1 MSVLRDIF
9 RRKARSILTITGIG
23 VGVFALVVLGAAAEN
38 SNVYVK
44 NLTGY
49 YDDVIVVVEK
59 NDANLWGMTN
69 GNRPVSVAAV
79 DEIRAYPGVRTVSR
93 QVNLLLESE
102 YMSAIPPM
110 VLSMEAGGE
119 DYASFALAEG
129 RGLKEGERGVA
140 IRGSDIAKQLEVAVG
155 DTTDIRDE
163 EFDVVGVMDRTYVNL
178 VDSAAY
184 VPLAD
189 AQQLYFASLPEA
201 FQAGVKPEDMVL
213 QMNVYVEPGEDTDAI
228 AEELQRD
235 IEGIHATGP
244 DEMMKTVNNIIA
256 LFNTFVWTISAI
268 ALIVGGLSI
277 VNTMTMSVSE
287 RTREIGVKRALG
299 ASRWRIARDVL
310 SESAVIGG
318 LGGLGGLAVGGLTV
332 LALNSAMIAATGT
345 TALVL
350 TGRLAV
356 GAVVFAV
363 VLGTIG
369 GLYPARYASRLEPA
383 TALAYE

>member
-9 RRKARSILTITGIG
+9 RRKGRSILTITGIG

-38 SNVYVK
+38 ANVYVES
-44 NLTGY
+44 LTGY
-49 YDDVIVVVEK
+49 YDEIIVVVEE

-69 GNRPVSVAAV
+69 GNRPVSMATV
-79 DEIRAYPGVRTVSR
+79 DEIRHYPGVRTVSP
-93 QVNLLLESE
+93 QVNLLLDGQ

-110 VLSMEAGGE
+110 VFSMEAGGE
-119 DYASFALAEG
+119 DYGSFALSEG

-140 IRGSDIAKQLEVAVG
+140 ILGSDLAKQLAVGVG
-155 DTTDIRDE
+155 DTTDILDE
-163 EFDVVGVMDRTYVNL
+163 EFDVVGIMDRTYVNL
-178 VDSAAY
+178 VDSAVY

-201 FQAGVKPEDMVL
+201 FQAGVKPQDLVL
-213 QMNVYVEPGEDTDAI
+213 QMNVYVEPGEDADAI
-228 AEELQRD
+228 AEALSRD
-235 IEGIHATGP
+235 IDGIRVTGP
-244 DEMMKTVNNIIA
+244 AAMMKIVNNIVA

-310 SESAVIGG
+310 AESALIGG
-318 LGGLGGLAVGGLTV
+318 LGGLGGLAVGGLATF
-332 LALNSAMIAATGT
+332 ALNSAMIAATGT
-345 TALVL
+345 NALVL

-363 VLGTIG
+363 VLGTLG
-369 GLYPARYASRLEPA
+369 GVYPARYASRLEPA